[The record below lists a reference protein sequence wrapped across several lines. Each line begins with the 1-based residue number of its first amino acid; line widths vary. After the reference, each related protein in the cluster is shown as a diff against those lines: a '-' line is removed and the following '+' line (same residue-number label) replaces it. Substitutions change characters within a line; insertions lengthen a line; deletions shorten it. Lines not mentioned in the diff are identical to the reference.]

1 MEALVS
7 QLKQLVLENS
17 HPNKLSFEID
27 NDPVYEVGPES
38 YNFATEDSSSEDSAD
53 QIETE
58 DSNRWFHDA
67 CQRIASEQQD
77 GHMIDGDQ
85 LGKAILENLQTLHSA
100 VDELQMVLVDL
111 VGFEHLDFIT
121 DVITKKES
129 LLKPSDSDTGSFSV
143 SDPRIQAEFKR
154 QNRLKAAERN
164 ANLAMAPMSD
174 PIYPH
179 VYRQNNKKS
188 ALEIT
193 NVRRVLPAGTIRESW
208 PNYEHVLI
216 PAQIQ
221 NTKFHPKH
229 LLPISDLDEI
239 CQVTFSRYKTLNK
252 MQTLIY
258 PVCYESNENMLICAP
273 TGAGKTDVA
282 LLAVLSKFK
291 SIMDN
296 VRQSSSDNA
305 PDTDKDELSEGP
317 PRPTVD
323 CKVVYIAPLKAL
335 AAEITEKMGSRL
347 AWMGVKVRELTGDMQ
362 LTRSEIAETHVL
374 VTTPEKWDVV
384 TRKPNDDSGLANQV
398 QLLIIDEVHLLHE
411 DRGAVL
417 ESIVARTR
425 RQVEAQQRPIRIIGL
440 SATLPNFTDVA
451 EFLGVNLQKGLFYFD
466 QSFRPVPLE
475 QQFFGVR
482 GPTNNPHLL
491 NKNLDK
497 VAYDECVRQLQ
508 KGHSV
513 MIFVHSRRDTSKT
526 AQSFMQMAQ
535 EDGRSDLFVGEN
547 ASKFGREMRNFN
559 QRGFHELFS
568 GGFATH
574 HAGMSRSERNMS
586 EKLFAQ
592 GGVRVLVCTATLA
605 WGVNLPAAVVIIKG
619 TQVYNA
625 QQGGFVDLG
634 ISDVIQIFGR
644 AGRPQYEQ
652 TGTGI
657 LMTSVDRLDHYL
669 DAITNQHPIESRFS
683 RRLPEN
689 LNAEVALG
697 TVATVNEGVQWLGYT
712 YMFVRMCKAPQVYGL
727 LPRDL
732 EDDPLLVVT
741 RRKLIL
747 NAVTSLRDTQMLV
760 FDERDETESLI
771 EKDIGRIASEYYLL
785 QSTIEQFNSLVGPQT
800 PEQKFI
806 QLLSKGEDFS
816 GLKVRTEETN
826 ELEKVNSTVPF
837 SVDLSSAQGKTAV
850 LLQAWISKV
859 AMNDTALN
867 SDMAYVAQNS
877 ARIVRAFFLLCISR
891 GWADAAYA
899 ALLLDRSLLRRS
911 WPEEKHPL
919 FQIDD
924 APATVERRIT
934 SSRTDMVDLKTY
946 TTKELGDLAH
956 NHGYGPRLSQ
966 MIQRFPLPLILLAQA
981 SPLTS
986 RVVRVSINAT
996 LTPPFKWDFKSHGST
1011 LHFWLFV
1018 HGSTQLLHVE
1028 KMMLTSQNCKD
1039 IQRFEFA
1046 VPYIQGQRQVEIQLV
1061 SDSFLGAETVATLD
1075 FGKLELPTTQT
1086 IRTNLLRLRPL
1097 SVNAFDN
1104 NALISYY
1111 SKRFQHFNPMQ
1122 SMVFHSLYHHKHAVL
1137 LGSPTGSGKTI
1148 ACEIAVWAALR
1159 DRPSAKVVYI
1169 APMKALVKERVSD
1182 WRRGICQVP
1191 FLPGNKKPSL
1201 VEMTGDTQPTGAEI
1215 KNASLIITTPE
1226 KFDGVSRHHNWALN
1240 DVALVVMDE
1249 VHLLASDRG
1258 AILEV
1263 IVSRLN
1269 RSDSPN
1275 KVRLLGMSTAVA
1287 NAGDLANWLG
1297 VKSNLGLFN
1306 FPSSVRPVPLEMYID
1321 GFPDVQGG
1329 FCPFMKSMN
1338 KPAYLA
1344 IRRHSPTKPALV
1356 FVPSRRQTRLTA
1368 LDLISMSAGDEN
1380 GQVKRW
1386 LHMSDYELERIL
1398 EKVKDDTLKHTLQ
1411 FGIAIHHAGLEYS
1424 DREISHQ
1431 LFSQGKVQV
1440 LVATS
1445 TLAWGVNL
1453 PAYLV
1458 IVKGTQ
1464 FFDATLNKYKDM
1476 DLTDVLQMMGRAGRP
1491 AFDSSGVAVVF
1502 TKQSTKQFYKYFL
1515 NLGFPVESSLH
1526 KRNVLENH
1534 LGAEISAGR
1543 ITSLEDALEF
1553 ITHTFLFKRVHS
1565 NPCYYVDDKPA
1576 EDNSAEEDASSD
1588 SDNDDSSECDEETR
1602 VNRWVVDR
1610 IDVAFSE
1617 LQRSSCLTAQSS
1629 NYRLTPTPFL
1639 SISSFYYISHLT
1651 MRMFLEQIP
1660 DANNPLGVLRCL
1672 ALASEYDELAIRHN
1686 EDLLNIEL
1694 SKYIQY
1700 PGQVLNIR
1708 MVDPHVKAFV
1718 LVQARMRRLDM
1729 PVEDYIQDTITV
1741 LDQAIRILQA
1751 LIDTAAQADLYD
1763 VIDSSI
1769 KVLRS
1774 IKQGVEPESS
1784 MLSILPGVK
1793 LQEDDKSPLLKNVDT
1808 STSGKLHVPRRLQ
1821 NQFAKAVRQLPHVK
1835 ISDDGK
1841 HADIAPMT
1849 SPVWCPMFHKPQRE
1863 SWFVI
1868 RRDNNGHVISVERIQ
1883 RKMKIS
1889 AQPGQTVLI
1898 MNDTVAI
1905 DYKLEA

>member
-1 MEALVS
+1 MDNLIS
-7 QLKQLVLENS
+7 QLRQLVLESNQ
-17 HPNKLSFEID
+17 PGKLDFEID
-27 NDPVYEVGPES
+27 NDPIYEVGPES
-38 YNFATEDSSSEDSAD
+38 YNFVSGDSESEDH
-53 QIETE
+53 TE
-58 DSNRWFHDA
+58 PQQSNQWFTDA
-67 CQRIASEQQD
+67 CYKIASGQQD
-77 GHMIDGDQ
+77 ESVMDGDQ
-85 LGKAILENLQTLHSA
+85 LREAILENVQTLHTA

-121 DVITKKES
+121 DIITHRDDLSKR
-129 LLKPSDSDTGSFSV
+129 PSSGASSSV

-174 PIYPH
+174 PAYPH
-179 VYRQNNKKS
+179 VYRHNNKKS

-193 NVRRVLPAGTIRESW
+193 NIRRVLPAGTIRESW

-216 PAQIQ
+216 PAQLQ

-229 LLPISDLDEI
+229 LLPIGDLDEI
-239 CQVTFSRYKTLNK
+239 CQVTFSRYKSLNK

-291 SIMDN
+291 SVI
-296 VRQSSSDNA
+296 DNA
-305 PDTDKDELSEGP
+305 TENSNHTENEDSDEPVNGFS
-317 PRPTVD
+317 RPTVD

-347 AWMGVKVRELTGDMQ
+347 AWMGIKVRELTGDMQ
-362 LTRSEIAETHVL
+362 LTRTEIAETHVL

-411 DRGAVL
+411 ERGAVL

-482 GPTNNPHLL
+482 GPTNNPHVL

-497 VAYDECVRQLQ
+497 VAYDECVRQLK

-535 EDGRSDLFVGEN
+535 EDGTSDLFVGEN

-592 GGVRVLVCTATLA
+592 GGVRVLICTATLA

-625 QQGGFVDLG
+625 QHGGFVDLG

-669 DAITNQHPIESRFS
+669 DAITNQHPIESRFA

-697 TVATVNEGVQWLGYT
+697 TVATIGEGVQWLGYT

-747 NAVTSLRDTQMLV
+747 NAVSSLRDTQMLV
-760 FDERDETESLI
+760 YDEHDETESLI

-785 QSTIEQFNSLVGPQT
+785 QSTIEQFNSMVGPQT

-837 SVDLSSAQGKTAV
+837 SVDLSSSQGKTAV

-911 WPEEKHPL
+911 WPDEKHPL
-919 FQIDD
+919 FQIED

-934 SSRTDMVDLKTY
+934 SSRADMVDLKTY
-946 TTKELGDLAH
+946 TTNELGDLAH

-986 RVVRVSINAT
+986 RVVRVSINAI
-996 LTPPFKWDFKSHGST
+996 LAPPFKWDFKVHGGT

-1018 HGSTQLLHVE
+1018 HGSMQLLHVE
-1028 KMMLTSQNCKD
+1028 RMMLTSQNYND
-1039 IQRFEFA
+1039 VQRFEFA
-1046 VPYIQGQRQVEIQLV
+1046 VPYIQGQRQVEVQLV

-1104 NALISYY
+1104 NALVSYY
-1111 SKRFQHFNPMQ
+1111 SRRFQHFNPMQ
-1122 SMVFHSLYHHKHAVL
+1122 SMVFHSLYHHKDAVL

-1169 APMKALVKERVSD
+1169 APMKALVKERVTD
-1182 WRRGICQVP
+1182 WKRGICQVP
-1191 FLPGNKKPSL
+1191 FLPGNKKPNL

-1226 KFDGVSRHHNWALN
+1226 KFDGVSRHHGWALN

-1344 IRRHSPTKPALV
+1344 IRRHSPAKPALV

-1368 LDLISMSAGDEN
+1368 LDLISLSAGDES

-1431 LFSQGKVQV
+1431 LFSEGKVQV

-1464 FFDATLNKYKDM
+1464 FFDAKLNKYKDM

-1543 ITSLEDALEF
+1543 ITSLEEALEF

-1565 NPCYYVDDKPA
+1565 NPSYYVDDKLS
-1576 EDNSAEEDASSD
+1576 EITSAGEEAINNGENEEESD
-1588 SDNDDSSECDEETR
+1588 TESEYDEETR

-1610 IDVAFSE
+1610 INAAFSE
-1617 LQRSSCLTAQSS
+1617 LQRSSCLTAQSTD
-1629 NYRLTPTPFL
+1629 YHLTSTPFL
-1639 SISSFYYISHLT
+1639 SIASFYYISHLT
-1651 MRMFLEQIP
+1651 MRMFLEQIA

-1694 SKYIQY
+1694 SKHIQY

-1718 LVQARMRRLDM
+1718 LIQARMRRLDM

-1751 LIDTAAQADLYD
+1751 LIDTAAQADLFD
-1763 VIDSSI
+1763 VIDSTI

-1793 LQEDDKSPLLKNVDT
+1793 REQENRGILSLKDIDSN
-1808 STSGKLHVPRRLQ
+1808 SSAKLHVPRRLQ
-1821 NQFAKAVRQLPHVK
+1821 NQFARAVKQLPSVK
-1835 ISDDGK
+1835 ISADK
-1841 HADIAPMT
+1841 NHAEIVPMN

-1868 RRDNNGHVISVERIQ
+1868 RRQENGHIISVERVQ
-1883 RKMKIS
+1883 RKQVVS
-1889 AQPGQTVLI
+1889 AKPGQTVLI

-1905 DYKLEA
+1905 DYELSA